1 MSGSNVAGMSGSNVA
16 GMSGSNVAG
25 MSGSNVAGARGS
37 NGRGTSRSNGH
48 GKSGSSNKPA
58 YNRTTAHFGEG
69 FVAAAMGMLN
79 AISRTG
85 GAATIDV
92 AGQSFTIAADQL
104 SAFAVGDYVVA
115 GIVQPGAIAIVYHVG
130 LPYVPGVSP
139 VRVRGAVDSTD
150 ATTGKL
156 SIGALTVDYNRQL
169 SAEPTFLPKIG
180 DVISALG
187 VQPLSGSPLLVDSS
201 GDGISIIVASAVGLA
216 IAERR

>member
-1 MSGSNVAGMSGSNVA
+1 MSGSNLAGMSGSNLA
-16 GMSGSNVAG
+16 GMSGSNLAG
-25 MSGSNVAGARGS
+25 MSGSNVAGAGGN

-48 GKSGSSNKPA
+48 GMSGNSNKPA
-58 YNRTTAHFGEG
+58 YNRGTADFGEG

-104 SAFAVGDYVVA
+104 SAFTVGDYVVA
-115 GIVQPGAIAIVYHVG
+115 GMQPGATAIVYHVG

-201 GDGISIIVASAVGLA
+201 GDGISIVASAGDLV
-216 IAERR
+216 IADRR